1 MATRM
6 AEYHNPRSTLQIAGH
21 PIHPML
27 IPFPIA
33 FFIATFFCD
42 VVFWFSGNSAWSTAA
57 YYLLIAAVISTI
69 VAALAGITEYR
80 GDPKIR
86 QLSAAKRHMI
96 GNSIVLILAIINWY
110 IRAGA
115 QEEAV
120 LPAGILLSFVIF
132 LLLFYTG
139 WQGGELVY
147 RKRVAVADVAVAEEN
162 SENLP

>member
-1 MATRM
+1 MSTQM
-6 AEYHNPRSTLQIAGH
+6 AEHHNPRSTLHVAGH

-42 VVFWFSGNSAWSTAA
+42 IVYWVTANPSWSTAA
-57 YYLLIAAVISTI
+57 YYLLIAATLSAVL
-69 VAALAGITEYR
+69 AAVTGITEYR
-80 GDPKIR
+80 GDARIQK
-86 QLSAAKRHMI
+86 LSAAKRHMI
-96 GNSIVLILAIINWY
+96 GNTIVLLLAISNWY

-115 QEEAV
+115 HEEAV
-120 LPAGILLSFVIF
+120 LPTGIILSFVIF

-147 RKRVAVADVAVAEEN
+147 RKRVAVADEKET
-162 SENLP
+162 EIR